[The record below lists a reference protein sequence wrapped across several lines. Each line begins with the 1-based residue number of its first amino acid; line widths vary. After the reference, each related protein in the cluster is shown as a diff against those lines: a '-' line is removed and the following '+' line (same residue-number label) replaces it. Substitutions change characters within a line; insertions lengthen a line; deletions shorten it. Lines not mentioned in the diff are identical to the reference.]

1 MKIVSFI
8 IPHTGH
14 KYYRFDLQRV
24 RCNEYDN
31 NVMYTYGSYNY
42 LIY

>member
-14 KYYRFDLQRV
+14 KYYRYLRRV

-31 NVMYTYGSYNY
+31 KVMYTYGSYNY